1 MINEPTTPTS
11 VTNQGMTLS
20 SVVNIPL
27 TPRVSDSLWL
37 SSTLPWQ
44 LDEPWEYE
52 NDIAYNTPV
61 TNQAI

>member
-11 VTNQGMTLS
+11 VTNQGVTLS

-37 SSTLPWQ
+37 SSTLPWG

-52 NDIAYNTPV
+52 NELAYNTQV
-61 TNQAI
+61 NNLEI